1 MSIDICNELKQNF
14 IDFAYEATSQRAFP
28 DARDGLKPGQRAC
41 LWEFFTKGFTSNK
54 PHVKSAKISGGV
66 IATWWPHGDVAIYE
80 TFARMSQS
88 WINNIPEV
96 DWHGSNGN
104 IVIGSSPASSRYTE
118 ARLNKP
124 IEEGMF
130 VGIKKKNVPMILNF
144 SEDEEWPEVL
154 PAIFPRLLV
163 NGSQGIGVTV
173 AQNWLPHNLS
183 ELVLVIERYVR
194 SGELDYSI
202 LAPDF
207 PTGGVI
213 INKKDLPAIYAT
225 GKGKAIVRAK
235 AEIKNNTICITELPY
250 QVYVEP
256 LLEEI
261 KELIQKEEIDGI
273 EDIYNKTDKKKLLI
287 EIECSASPI
296 TVLNKLYNLTSLE
309 KSYSANQMAL
319 VGKTPKMLNLKNYLD
334 IYINHN
340 IECIKKEHEFDLNK
354 AKDRL
359 EIVEGLLKALENI
372 DNIIALIKKSES
384 AAAAKVNLMS
394 QYKFTE
400 NQAKAIVD
408 MRLGKLAHLEY
419 VELNEEKA
427 ELVSEIET
435 HMNVLQNPNLQ
446 KEEFLSRL
454 LAFDKKFG
462 FARKTELTQIATTKE
477 EKEIE
482 FVEPEQCVVLMTKSG
497 MIKRIPTSS
506 FKAQRRN
513 GKGVKTEDDI
523 TSAVIRTNTID
534 SLMIFSNK
542 GKMYRLLVDEI
553 PVGTNTTKGQYVKA
567 LVNMEPDEEPE
578 VMYSIYRDTDAKYVL
593 FVTKNGLVKKTTL
606 EEYSNT
612 KKKTGIIAINLKE
625 NDSLAAV
632 TLVKDEELILVT
644 EKGMSIRFKSTDIA
658 ATSRTTSGVKG
669 ITLAADDRVVAA
681 LPIRDSNDKLAVFST
696 FGLGKKIDLS
706 QLPLQNRAG
715 KGLMCYKPSDTV
727 GMVADAC
734 MISDEDTILIIG
746 DKTSICIAANE
757 IPDLGRPSTGNQLI
771 KNSKVTS
778 VSKV

>member
-14 IDFAYEATSQRAFP
+14 IDFAYEANSQRAFP

-632 TLVKDEELILVT
+632 TLVKYEEHIMVT

-669 ITLAADDRVVAA
+669 ITLAADDKVVAA

>member
-14 IDFAYEATSQRAFP
+14 IDFAYEANSQRAFP

-130 VGIKKKNVPMILNF
+130 VGIKKKNIPMILNF

-523 TSAVIRTNTID
+523 TNAVIRTNTID

-669 ITLAADDRVVAA
+669 ITLAADDKVVAA

>member
-14 IDFAYEATSQRAFP
+14 IDFAYEANSQRAFP

-419 VELNEEKA
+419 VELNEEKT

-669 ITLAADDRVVAA
+669 ITLAADDKVVAA

>member
-14 IDFAYEATSQRAFP
+14 IDFAYEANSQRAFP

-669 ITLAADDRVVAA
+669 ITLAADDKVVAA

>member
-14 IDFAYEATSQRAFP
+14 IDFAYEANSQRAFP

-207 PTGGVI
+207 PTGGVV

-513 GKGVKTEDDI
+513 GKGVKTKDDI

-644 EKGMSIRFKSTDIA
+644 EKGMSIRFKSADIA

-669 ITLAADDRVVAA
+669 ITLAADDKVVAA

-696 FGLGKKIDLS
+696 SGLGKKIDLS

-715 KGLMCYKPSDTV
+715 KGLMCYKPNDTV